1 MIQGKQALRARTQD
15 DTGLN
20 HKPSPKTWVLKCL
33 ILSCGEVTGPEILS
47 RLELLWRKV
56 QA

>member
-1 MIQGKQALRARTQD
+1 MIQGKGALRAGTQD

-33 ILSCGEVTGPEILS
+33 ILSCVEVMGPEILL
-47 RLELLWRKV
+47 RLELLWKKV

>member
-1 MIQGKQALRARTQD
+1 MIQGKQALRAGTQD

-20 HKPSPKTWVLKCL
+20 PKPSPKTWVLKCL
-33 ILSCGEVTGPEILS
+33 ILSCGEVTGPKILS